1 MERLDAFMARA
12 NAAYYATHDPFADFT
27 TAPEISQVFGEIL
40 GLWAAVTWQ
49 GLGAPDPVL
58 LVEAGPGRGTLM
70 ADALRAIGRVVPAF
84 RAALRLHL
92 IETSPRLR
100 AVQAQA
106 LAHAEWHDGL
116 DTIPHAPLIL
126 LGNEF
131 LDALPI
137 RQFVRRG
144 NTWAERFVN
153 DGKFVEVAMSKSTPP
168 PLEGLG
174 READQ
179 GWGEGFV
186 PDSEHDFVPADPSP
200 LPPPS
205 RGGGVDTPTT
215 PIPDGTIPD
224 GTILERNDPANTL
237 ITALARRFLTHP
249 GAALFLDYGPAAS
262 AYGDSLQALR
272 AGRPADPLGPPGDAD
287 LTAHVDFAALAA
299 AARTAG
305 AAVHGPLPQ
314 GLFLTRLGLF
324 QRTGALARGQPP
336 ARAAALMDAAS
347 RLAEPARMGRL
358 FKALALYSPQA
369 ATPPGFEPTPTA

>member
-12 NAAYYATHDPFADFT
+12 NAAYYATHDPFADFI

-40 GLWAAVTWQ
+40 GLWAAVMWQ

-100 AVQAQA
+100 AVQARMLPDA
-106 LAHAEWHDGL
+106 TWHDGL
-116 DTIPHAPLIL
+116 DTIPQAPLIL

-144 NTWAERFVN
+144 DAWAERFVN
-153 DGKFVEVAMSKSTPP
+153 DGRFIEVAPSTPP
-168 PLEGLG
+168 PLEGGG
-174 READQ
+174 R
-179 GWGEGFV
+179 GEGFSATKLRSD
-186 PDSEHDFVPADPSP
+186 PRTNPSP
-200 LPPPS
+200 QPRPS
-205 RGGGVDTPTT
+205 RGGGVASPC
-215 PIPDGTIPD
+215 PIPD
-224 GTILERNDPANTL
+224 GTILERNDPANNL
-237 ITALARRFLTHP
+237 IAALARRFLTHP
-249 GAALFLDYGPAAS
+249 GAALFLDYGPTAS

-358 FKALALYSPQA
+358 FKALALASAHA
-369 ATPPGFEPTPTA
+369 ATPPGFEQTPTA

>member
-27 TAPEISQVFGEIL
+27 TAPEISQVFGESL

-70 ADALRAIGRVVPAF
+70 ADAMRAIGRVVPAF

-100 AVQAQA
+100 AVQAKV
-106 LAHAEWHDGL
+106 LPDAEWHDGL
-116 DTIPHAPLIL
+116 DTIPQAPLIL

-144 NTWAERFVN
+144 NAWAERFVN
-153 DGKFVEVAMSKSTPP
+153 DGKFVEVAVATTTPP
-168 PLEGLG
+168 PLEGG
-174 READQ
+174 GQ
-179 GWGEGFV
+179 GEGFGATKLRSA
-186 PDSEHDFVPADPSP
+186 PRTNPSP
-200 LPPPS
+200 QPPPS
-205 RGGGVDTPTT
+205 RGGGVDTPTPT
-215 PIPDGTIPD
+215 TVPD
-224 GTILERNDPANTL
+224 GTILERNDFANTL
-237 ITALARRFLTHP
+237 ITALGRRFLTHP
-249 GAALFLDYGPAAS
+249 GAALFLDYGPTAS
-262 AYGDSLQALR
+262 GFGDSLQALH

-287 LTAHVDFAALAA
+287 LTAHVDFAALAT
-299 AARTAG
+299 AARNAG

-336 ARAAALMDAAS
+336 AHAAALMDAAS

-358 FKALALYSPQA
+358 FKALALCSPRA

>member
-58 LVEAGPGRGTLM
+58 LVEAGPGRGTLL
-70 ADALRAIGRVVPAF
+70 ADALRAIGRAVPAF

-100 AVQAQA
+100 AVQAQMLPDA
-106 LAHAEWHDGL
+106 TWHDRL

-126 LGNEF
+126 FGNEF

-144 NTWAERFVN
+144 DAWVERFVE
-153 DGKFVEVAMSKSTPP
+153 DGQFVEAALTTPP
-168 PLEGLG
+168 PLEG
-174 READQ
+174 
-179 GWGEGFV
+179 
-186 PDSEHDFVPADPSP
+186 
-200 LPPPS
+200 
-205 RGGGVDTPTT
+205 GGVTT
-215 PIPDGTIPD
+215 QPPIPD
-224 GTILERNDPANTL
+224 GTILERNDPAATF
-237 ITALARRFLTHP
+237 ITALAHRLLTRA
-249 GAALFLDYGPAAS
+249 GAALFLDYGPTAS

-299 AARTAG
+299 ATHTAG

-314 GLFLTRLGLF
+314 GIFLTRLGLF

-358 FKALALYSPQA
+358 FKALAMSSPQA
-369 ATPPGFEPTPTA
+369 ATPPGFEPDPAA

>member
-49 GLGAPDPVL
+49 SLGAPDPVL

-70 ADALRAIGRVVPAF
+70 ADALRAIGRVVPGF

-100 AVQAQA
+100 EVQAQVLPDA
-106 LAHAEWHDGL
+106 TWHDGL
-116 DTIPHAPLIL
+116 DTIPQAPLVL

-144 NTWAERFVN
+144 DAWAERFVN
-153 DGKFVEVAMSKSTPP
+153 AGKFIEVAPSTPP
-168 PLEGLG
+168 PLEGG
-174 READQ
+174 
-179 GWGEGFV
+179 GWGEGAAGTN
-186 PDSEHDFVPADPSP
+186 SRLHSRTDPSP
-200 LPPPS
+200 LPPSS
-205 RGGGVDTPTT
+205 RLGGVDSTP
-215 PIPDGTIPD
+215 PIPA

-237 ITALARRFLTHP
+237 ITALARRFLAHP
-249 GAALFLDYGPAAS
+249 GAALFLDYGPTAS

-299 AARTAG
+299 AAHAAG
-305 AAVHGPLPQ
+305 AAAHGPLPQ

-336 ARAAALMDAAS
+336 AHAAALMDAAS

-358 FKALALYSPQA
+358 FKALALCAPQT